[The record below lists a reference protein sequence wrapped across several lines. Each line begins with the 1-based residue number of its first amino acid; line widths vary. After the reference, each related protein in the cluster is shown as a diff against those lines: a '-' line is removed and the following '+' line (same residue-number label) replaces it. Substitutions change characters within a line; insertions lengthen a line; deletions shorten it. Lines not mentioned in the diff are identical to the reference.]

1 MIKDNM
7 GQTVFGD
14 KGKMKSRPPRPAK
27 PRPRKKTANEELAAE
42 LSLRLQIKDELN
54 RNDLMRL
61 GEDITMYV
69 RNLIRNNNKVEAVKF
84 IKHNKDSFTPEI
96 KDMIGNEISLMGVN

>member
-27 PRPRKKTANEELAAE
+27 PRAKKKTANEQLAAE
-42 LSLRLQIKDELN
+42 LSLRLQIKDDLDH
-54 RNDLMRL
+54 NDLMRL

-69 RNLIRNNNKVEAVKF
+69 RNLIRANNKVEAVKF